1 MNKKNENKDKNGK
14 VIDQNA
20 PFGRPEALVFPG
32 RSHVGINR
40 PDIGL
45 PAFNPPV
52 PNRAWTAM
60 RAGMDIDELSPSD
73 IEEMRFD

>member
-1 MNKKNENKDKNGK
+1 MEKKK
-14 VIDQNA
+14 QNNNSVNAKA
-20 PFGRPEALVFPG
+20 PYNAPEALVFPG
-32 RSHVGINR
+32 KSTSGINL
-40 PDIGL
+40 PNIEL

-60 RAGMDIDELSPSD
+60 RAGVDIDDLSRDD